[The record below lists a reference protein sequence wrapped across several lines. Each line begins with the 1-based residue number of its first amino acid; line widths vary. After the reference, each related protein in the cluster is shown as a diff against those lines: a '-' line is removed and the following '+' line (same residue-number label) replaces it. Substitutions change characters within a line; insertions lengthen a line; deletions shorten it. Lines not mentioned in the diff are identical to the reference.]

1 MKILFIC
8 LLILILISFLWFLY
22 RVFYVKRMARELA
35 EAKLRVFEGLIQKL
49 KANENIHLEDV
60 SILAQ
65 NPSTRHALFGILDGF
80 GRMDVFPPDYLN
92 LEKSAESF
100 LVNWLEFPTELNSA
114 PDDIQLFTKINLQD
128 NDESLEYFVYKYKKN
143 PAPQGLPQDWMLGVI
158 GPFNPDSKP
167 YDIPLRIFSRF
178 NALGTV
184 SALEEVRWVHEHISR
199 K

>member
-8 LLILILISFLWFLY
+8 LLVLILLSFIWFLY
-22 RVFYVKRMARELA
+22 RVFYVKRKSRELA
-35 EAKLRVFEGLIQKL
+35 EKKLRRFTGLIQKL
-49 KANENIHLEDV
+49 KTKKSIYKDDV
-60 SILAQ
+60 LVLAQ
-65 NPSTRHALFGILDGF
+65 NPSTRHALFGVLEGF
-80 GRMDVFPPDYLN
+80 GRMDVFPRDFFN

-114 PDDIQLFTKINLQD
+114 PDQIQFFTTVTIHD

-143 PAPQGLPQDWMLGVI
+143 PPPPGLPHDWMIGVI
-158 GPFNPDSKP
+158 GPFGPQSKP

-178 NALGTV
+178 NVLGTV
-184 SALEEVRWVHEHISR
+184 SALEEVRWVHEHINR